1 MNGALAESVHS
12 QDSNSQDS
20 HPQNSYS
27 QNKNSRHIVINFAL
41 KLWRDKPLG
50 AVGGVIFL
58 LFLFCGIF
66 ADFLAPNG
74 MNDTNLIYRLSP
86 PSWDF
91 PFGTDH
97 LGRDVL
103 SRVLIGAQLSMI
115 VGFMAAGLA
124 TVVSIVIGLVSG
136 YFGGKVD
143 MIIQRMVDAWM
154 TFPDLVLLVVVISI
168 VGAGI
173 TQIVIVLGLLYGI
186 AGSRIV
192 RGSVISVKEQMY
204 VHAAQSIG
212 GSTFYILWR
221 HVLPNIMPVVIVL
234 FTTRIGAVILSEAAL
249 SFLGLG
255 VPPPAPT
262 WGGMLSGAGRTYMYL
277 GPWLAIAPG
286 VCLTVVVY
294 SINIFGDALRDQ
306 LDPRM
311 KGSR

>member
-1 MNGALAESVHS
+1 MTISELPLPVTSERKTLTVIRY
-12 QDSNSQDS
+12 
-20 HPQNSYS
+20 HPATQF
-27 QNKNSRHIVINFAL
+27 VV
-41 KLWRDKPLG
+41 KLCRDKPLG
-50 AVGGVIFL
+50 AIGGAIFL

-66 ADFLAPNG
+66 ADVLAPHG
-74 MNDTNLIYRLSP
+74 MNDTNLVVRLQP
-86 PSWDF
+86 PSWAF

-115 VGFMAAGLA
+115 VGFVAAGLA
-124 TVVSIVIGLVSG
+124 TIVSIVIGLISG
-136 YFGGKVD
+136 YFGGKID
-143 MIIQRMVDAWM
+143 MLIQRMVDAWM

-173 TQIVIVLGLLYGI
+173 TQIVVVLGLLYGI
-186 AGSRIV
+186 AGSRII

-204 VHAAQSIG
+204 IHAAQSIG
-212 GSTFYILWR
+212 GNTFYILWR
-221 HVLPNIMPVVIVL
+221 HVLPNVVPVVIVL

-262 WGGMLSGAGRTYMYL
+262 WGGMLSGSGRTYMYL
-277 GPWLAIAPG
+277 GPWLALAPA

-294 SINIFGDALRDQ
+294 SINIFGDALRDL

-311 KGSR
+311 RGSK